1 MRLAGD
7 TLESLQT
14 EINDADDEV
23 LLDIFKSNMEMEQ
36 KLWVLKAKMLYNRH
50 ESTAKKNKNKMIKEV
65 AKAMGVARSRAYDLI
80 NIYKY
85 ILVDNLELASLP
97 FLNQNHF
104 VTIVRNLKKIEE
116 KEEDLVTLLQKA
128 NDENWNS
135 LQLKDYITDN
145 EIRYLKEVWYKID
158 SILENEPAQQWQ
170 DEPKKLFTNITQYKN
185 EAGEVYLKI
194 KQYE

>member
-170 DEPKKLFTNITQYKN
+170 DEPKKLFANITQYKN
-185 EAGEVYLKI
+185 EAGDVYLKI